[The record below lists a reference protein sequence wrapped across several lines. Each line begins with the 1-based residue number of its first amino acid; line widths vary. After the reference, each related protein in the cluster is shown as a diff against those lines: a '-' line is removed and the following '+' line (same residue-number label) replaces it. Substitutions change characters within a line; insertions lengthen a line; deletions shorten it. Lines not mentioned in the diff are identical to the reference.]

1 MNRMNKTN
9 SVYEIQQY
17 EIEILEC
24 IKLFKHVKD
33 QTTLS
38 KLQGLLADYELEL
51 YDLARD
57 IRPTYQHKLD
67 QFKAEYELLKLQV
80 KSVNTCDS
88 TNFIEIES
96 MPPSEVLNFGA
107 KIQKTDL
114 QLLHH
119 DLELLENASS
129 VGIQTLTNLDTQ
141 REYLEMTTINL
152 DGLDSNITRAKK
164 SLVKFIKQTG
174 RDKCIWI
181 IILLIIGAIIF
192 IVTWTTTHHSP
203 VFNTTMSGI

>member
-33 QTTLS
+33 QATLS
-38 KLQGLLADYELEL
+38 KLQGLLANYELEL

-57 IRPTYQHKLD
+57 IRPVYQHKFD
-67 QFKAEYELLKLQV
+67 KFKAEYELLKLQV
-80 KSVNTCDS
+80 NS
-88 TNFIEIES
+88 NFIEIES
-96 MPPSEVLNFGA
+96 MPLHEILQIGS

-114 QLLHH
+114 QLLHL
-119 DLELLENASS
+119 DLELLESATS

-141 REYLEMTTINL
+141 RE
-152 DGLDSNITRAKK
+152 
-164 SLVKFIKQTG
+164 
-174 RDKCIWI
+174 
-181 IILLIIGAIIF
+181 IL
-192 IVTWTTTHHSP
+192 
-203 VFNTTMSGI
+203 